1 MPQGIL
7 ARYSIILRI
16 KRSRLFLIG
25 LAFFFAFLGGALYF
39 FSTVINTYFPT
50 QSGFEIL
57 QISISASSAFITLVF
72 YLGLLYLYRQIKN
85 LHQME
90 RRPLLEVARY
100 SIEGDSVEVWLS
112 NYGKGSATDLE
123 LEFELTEPDPAPIKI
138 EPEKVPLPRR
148 DEDQVRRDTSIP
160 PESDY
165 LKFRATPALNIEND
179 DGKIRTFRDWIG
191 AAETLAN
198 AGIDEVKYYLR
209 VHYSNQMNEPDS
221 VTITKKGRGSDVKQF
236 NSLEES
242 SHGTPLEVGDPGDIT
257 VEPKVV
263 ESVGGLIK
271 NERLG
276 DGSKKI
282 LQKIAR
288 NGGSLPLADIG
299 VFRDPK
305 LEEKVCERLVYYELL
320 EKTEPIED
328 VMTPTGS
335 VDKPAEYEITDKG
348 QEYLNRL
355 DFWATFSAIVSDFDA
370 GSYV

>member
-1 MPQGIL
+1 MPQGIFG
-7 ARYSIILRI
+7 RDSIILWV
-16 KRSRLFLIG
+16 KRLLLFLIG
-25 LAFFFAFLGGALYF
+25 LAIFFAFLSVTLYF
-39 FSTVINTYFPT
+39 FSTVINAYFPT
-50 QSGFEIL
+50 QSDFEIL
-57 QISISASSAFITLVF
+57 QISISASSAFVTLVF

-85 LHQME
+85 LQQME

-112 NYGKGSATDLE
+112 NSGKGSAIDLE
-123 LEFELTEPDPAPIKI
+123 LEFELTEPNSVPIEI
-138 EPEKVPLPRR
+138 EPEKVPLLRR
-148 DEDQVRRDTSIP
+148 DEDQIRRDTSIP

-165 LKFRATPALNIEND
+165 LKLRATPALNIE
-179 DGKIRTFRDWIG
+179 DGDGEIRTFRNWD
-191 AAETLAN
+191 AAVEPLAN
-198 AGIDEVKYYLR
+198 AGIDEVRYYFR
-209 VHYSNQMNEPDS
+209 VHYSNQMGESDS
-221 VTITKKGRGSDVKQF
+221 VTITKKGRGSDVKRF
-236 NSLEES
+236 TSLEES

-257 VEPKVV
+257 VERKVV

-299 VFRDPK
+299 IFRDPK
-305 LEEKVCERLVYYELL
+305 LEGKVCERLVYYELL

-355 DFWATFSAIVSDFDA
+355 DFWATFSAIANDFDA
-370 GSYV
+370 GPYV